1 MGGEREQLESV
12 EEILMG
18 DEKFLS
24 GGEGEL
30 LILGEEL
37 LEEGEEERWRGEEEG
52 ETWISRTLVAKHR
65 VRKISRIFILPGFSV
80 FPGYLLQTPFCTAP
94 AHGEPLFCKLIAK
107 KLFFNIDPNLGHEN
121 SVLQKL
127 WVVEVNGVLRRGV
140 RDMTRG
146 PGHVL

>member
-1 MGGEREQLESV
+1 M
-12 EEILMG
+12 
-18 DEKFLS
+18 
-24 GGEGEL
+24 

-52 ETWISRTLVAKHR
+52 ETWISRTLVVKHR
-65 VRKISRIFILPGFSV
+65 VKDLSKFSSYRAPLSSQDIFCRHHSALHLHMENVAAS
-80 FPGYLLQTPFCTAP
+80 YLQKSSF
-94 AHGEPLFCKLIAK
+94 AK
-107 KLFFNIDPNLGHEN
+107 IDPNLGHEN

-140 RDMTRG
+140 LDMTRG